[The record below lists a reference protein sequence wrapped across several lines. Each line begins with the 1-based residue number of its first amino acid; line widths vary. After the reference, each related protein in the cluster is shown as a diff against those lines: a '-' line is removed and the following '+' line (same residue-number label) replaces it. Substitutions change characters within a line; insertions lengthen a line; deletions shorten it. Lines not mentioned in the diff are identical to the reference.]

1 VRFEDLQEA
10 FSGSALGCAAGDAL
24 GREVEGWSHEAI
36 RRHFGL
42 LTEMQ
47 DGRYTDDTEMMIG
60 LMEALL
66 EDREFDPARAAKRF
80 LENFHPWRG
89 YGARIYGVM
98 ARLKQGLPWQE
109 VGTDSWGNGAAMR
122 VAPIG
127 FFFFDDRGR
136 LKEKAILSAT
146 ITHKHP
152 EGVAGAVAQAL
163 AVGMVTERRL
173 QGQEIDPVG
182 FVREVSKE
190 VEGISPEVAE
200 ELRKIEELPHAED
213 VLEGARLLSSS
224 FGCDISAKGAVPAA
238 IGAFVLGRG
247 FREAVL
253 MAVNAGGDTDTLGAM
268 AGAIAGAYYGLRA
281 IPEGWLLGLEDEGK
295 GKSYILHLAEELA
308 RIKAEG

>member
-1 VRFEDLQEA
+1 MRFEALKRA
-10 FSGSALGCAAGDAL
+10 FGGSALGCAVGDAL
-24 GREVEGWSHEAI
+24 GRAVEGWSHEAI
-36 RRHFGL
+36 REHFGL

-47 DGRYTDDTEMMIG
+47 DGLYSDDTEMMIG

-66 EDREFDPARAAKRF
+66 EDQTFDPAVAARKF

-98 ARLKQGLPWQE
+98 ARLRRGLPWQE

-127 FFFFDDRGR
+127 FFFFDDRR
-136 LKEKAILSAT
+136 KLKEKAVLSAT
-146 ITHKHP
+146 VTHKHP

-163 AVGMVTERRL
+163 AVGLATE
-173 QGQEIDPVG
+173 QGLKRQKVDSKAFIREISEG
-182 FVREVSKE
+182 

-200 ELRKIEELPHAED
+200 EIRKVEGLPHAEG

-238 IGAFVLGRG
+238 IGAFVLGRS

-268 AGAIAGAYYGLRA
+268 AGAIAGAYYGLEA
-281 IPEGWLLGLEDEGK
+281 IPEEWLLRLEDEEK

-308 RIKAEG
+308 RIKAGR